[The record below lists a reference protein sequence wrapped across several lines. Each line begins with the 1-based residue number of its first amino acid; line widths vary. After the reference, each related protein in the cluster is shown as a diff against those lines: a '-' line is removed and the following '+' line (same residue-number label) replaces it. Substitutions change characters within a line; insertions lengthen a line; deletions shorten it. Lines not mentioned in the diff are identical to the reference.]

1 MFSGSMVA
9 LVTPFDEEGSI
20 DWQSIT
26 KLIDYHVESKTD
38 YIVALGTTGE
48 PCTLTTKEH
57 IDTVLKIC
65 DLAKDKI
72 PVIAGTGSNSTA
84 EAIEYTKAFTDS
96 GVVGCL
102 TVTPYYNK
110 PPQRGLLEHFKAI
123 ADNTDLPQILYNV
136 PSRTGVDLLPKT
148 VHELSKIDNIVG
160 IKCATGDLSRLKE
173 LKDCLDEDFSLI
185 SGDDATGLEFIKGG
199 GHGVI
204 SVTANVAAKQMSE
217 LVHLALKNRVEEAN
231 RINDDLID
239 LHKNLF
245 IESNPIPVKWCL
257 KYLNLISS
265 NSLRY
270 PLLPLEKKYESV
282 VLNSLKLANIEPL

>member
-9 LVTPFDEEGSI
+9 LVTPFDEKGSI

-84 EAIEYTKAFTDS
+84 EAIEYTKAFSDS

-110 PPQRGLLEHFKAI
+110 R
-123 ADNTDLPQILYNV
+123 
-136 PSRTGVDLLPKT
+136 
-148 VHELSKIDNIVG
+148 
-160 IKCATGDLSRLKE
+160 
-173 LKDCLDEDFSLI
+173 
-185 SGDDATGLEFIKGG
+185 
-199 GHGVI
+199 VI
-204 SVTANVAAKQMSE
+204 
-217 LVHLALKNRVEEAN
+217 
-231 RINDDLID
+231 
-239 LHKNLF
+239 
-245 IESNPIPVKWCL
+245 
-257 KYLNLISS
+257 
-265 NSLRY
+265 
-270 PLLPLEKKYESV
+270 
-282 VLNSLKLANIEPL
+282 